1 MKKTFRSKIILM
13 NTVSV
18 VIALLISSTYLLVSF
33 SRITR
38 ENAVEQIER
47 TIDNQL
53 EIYSSNIE
61 DLYNLSYS
69 LIAVPAIR
77 QWFSKDVELG
87 GDELKDAIFIQ
98 NLKLQTDS
106 TLMFNTTWKSKIV
119 TNIGLFSDDYN
130 TILAQRL
137 SGNVDDVQL
146 SLSEVYRK
154 TKKID
159 ESGFFFRSGD
169 AIFYIQRVYNST
181 CDEAITYIYEINT
194 DIFVDYLESIPDEIE
209 LNILFYGSTIYSHK
223 TNIGKQSFAIEILNK
238 LYPDVGFCEIRPID
252 ETPLEFEIVVPNA
265 YLNRPIVSTL
275 NTLLIVSIVMLIIIT
290 VIVALLSSST
300 TKFIVR
306 LIDGINEIKTHK
318 MGTTLKRD
326 KNKDL
331 DEIVDAFNSMSLELQ
346 RLIDKGYKS
355 DVLLLQSDI
364 RQLQSQMNPHFL
376 INTLTSISTNSLLNG
391 DEKTYEMITALSTV
405 LEQSM
410 FNTKDNSPFIPL
422 EEEMKYVNCY
432 LKIQKFRFEDK
443 LKINVKIDESLY
455 PVFVPRLSIEPLVEN
470 AVIHGVE
477 DSIEQ
482 GVIDIEI
489 KRVEDDL
496 YAIVSDNG
504 KSFERDFTFINK
516 DSHSHHIAVKNTN
529 SRIHLLFGEEYGI
542 TYNFEIA
549 NKTKAV
555 LHLPYIDNR
564 DKPIEELYSC
574 IK

>member
-1 MKKTFRSKIILM
+1 M
-13 NTVSV
+13 NTASV
-18 VIALLISSTYLLVSF
+18 VVALLISSTYLLVSF

-38 ENAVEQIER
+38 ENAVEQIEQ
-47 TIDNQL
+47 TINNQI
-53 EIYSSNIE
+53 EEYSSNIE
-61 DLYNLSYS
+61 ELYNLSYS

-77 QWFSKDVELG
+77 QWFSNDVQLSGNEFS
-87 GDELKDAIFIQ
+87 DALFIQ
-98 NLKLQTDS
+98 TLKKETNS
-106 TLMFNTTWKSKIV
+106 TLMFNTTWKSKII
-119 TNIGLFSDDYN
+119 NSIGLFAESYH
-130 TILAQRL
+130 TILGQRI
-137 SGNVDDVQL
+137 SGNVDAVQL

-159 ESGFFFRSGD
+159 DSNFFFRSGNS
-169 AIFYIQRVYNST
+169 IFYIQRVYNST
-181 CDEAITYIYEINT
+181 CDEKISYIYEINT
-194 DIFVDYLESIPDEIE
+194 EIFVEYLESIPNEIE

-223 TNIGKQSFAIEILNK
+223 KNIGKQRLAIRILNM
-238 LYPDVGFCEIRPID
+238 LYPDVGFSVKKTID
-252 ETPLEFEIVVPNA
+252 KTPFEFEIVVPNA
-265 YLNRPIVSTL
+265 YLNEPILSAM
-275 NTLLIVSIVMLIIIT
+275 NTLLFVSILILIIIT
-290 VIVALLSSST
+290 LIVAFLSSSI

-391 DEKTYEMITALSTV
+391 DEKTYEMISALSTV

-410 FNTKDNSPFIPL
+410 FNTKENSPFIEL
-422 EEEMKYVNCY
+422 KEEMEYVNCY
-432 LKIQKFRFEDK
+432 LKIQKFRFEEK
-443 LKINVKIDESLY
+443 LNINVKIDESLY
-455 PVFVPRLSIEPLVEN
+455 SSFVPRLSIEPLVEN
-470 AVIHGVE
+470 AIIHGVE
-477 DSIEQ
+477 DSIDQ
-482 GVIDIEI
+482 GIIDIEI

-516 DSHSHHIAVKNTN
+516 DSHSHHIALKNTN
-529 SRIHLLFGEEYGI
+529 SRIHLLFGDEYGI
-542 TYNFEIA
+542 SYNFEID
-549 NKTKAV
+549 NKTEAI
-555 LHLPYIDNR
+555 LHLPYLDDIN
-564 DKPIEELYSC
+564 KPLEELYTC